1 MRSRKLSEKV
11 EAAEAAAALL
21 REEVSENRQALS
33 WREEEIDSL
42 RTAKTE
48 SEVGFFLAVCLTM
61 LVGCCRCY

>member
-1 MRSRKLSEKV
+1 MRSRKMSERA

-21 REEVSENRQALS
+21 REEVVEIRQALS

-48 SEVGFFLAVCLTM
+48 SEVGLS
-61 LVGCCRCY
+61 